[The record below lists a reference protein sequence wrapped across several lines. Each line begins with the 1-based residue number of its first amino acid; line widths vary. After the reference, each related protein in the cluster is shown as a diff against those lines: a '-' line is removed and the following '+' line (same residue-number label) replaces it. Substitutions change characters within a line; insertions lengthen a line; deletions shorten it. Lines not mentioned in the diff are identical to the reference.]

1 MILNDFGCP
10 VGGQFGTLLQHN
22 STTFSERDSGCD
34 FGAAVVLPWLWGC
47 HGGGQ
52 AGGQAR
58 VRVLFRTRLLRVM
71 GMI

>member
-1 MILNDFGCP
+1 MILMI
-10 VGGQFGTLLQHN
+10 VGALWGVSLGHFCNIIRLFFL
-22 STTFSERDSGCD
+22 SVIL
-34 FGAAVVLPWLWGC
+34 GAILELPWLWGC